1 MDVTLTAPATVP
13 HPAPARPPQIG
24 LRGVSVRY
32 GAQTA
37 LHPLDLDVGQGEI
50 VVLLGPSGSGK
61 TTLLRAIAG
70 FARPST
76 GTITL
81 AGRDVTDLPPHRR
94 DLGMVVQSYALFPHL
109 RVAANVGF
117 GLRAR
122 RRPARE
128 IAAAVER
135 CLALVGMTP
144 YAARYPRELSGGQ
157 QQRVAIARA
166 LAIEPAVLLLDE
178 PLSALDA
185 PLRADMLEEIRRLH
199 AQMPDLS
206 IVYVTHDQTEAISL
220 AHRILLM
227 REGRIAAAGS
237 PRALHDT
244 PPNRYT
250 AAFFGDANLV
260 AVSDCEP
267 CGNGAMVMRL
277 NGRMMTARAPE
288 GPLVDPV
295 LCIRPH
301 ELRLAEPHHM
311 NALPVVVTS
320 VQWLGAVQRLVV
332 HAGDVALR
340 LDLQGHAAAPAIGA
354 ALHVAFDPA
363 RAIVL
368 GA

>member
-1 MDVTLTAPATVP
+1 MEITLTASGSGPR
-13 HPAPARPPQIG
+13 PAPERPPEIR

-32 GAQTA
+32 GAQIA
-37 LHPLDLDVGQGEI
+37 LHPLDLDVGHGEI

-61 TTLLRAIAG
+61 TTLLRTIAG
-70 FARPST
+70 FAHPST

-81 AGRDVTDLPPHRR
+81 AGRNVTDLPPHRR

-128 IAAAVER
+128 IAAAVEQ
-135 CLALVGMTP
+135 CLALVGMTS

-185 PLRADMLEEIRRLH
+185 PLRADMLAEIRRLH
-199 AQMPDLS
+199 AQMHGLT

-227 REGRIAAAGS
+227 RDGRIAAAGS
-237 PRALHDT
+237 PRTLHDT

-260 AVSDCEP
+260 AVSGCEP
-267 CGNGAMVMRL
+267 RGDGAMAVWV
-277 NGRMMTARAPE
+277 NGCRVIARASG

-295 LCIRPH
+295 MCVRPH
-301 ELRLAEPHHM
+301 ELRLAAPHEV
-311 NALPVVVTS
+311 NALRVVVTS
-320 VQWLGAVQRLVV
+320 VQWLGAVQRLGVR
-332 HAGDVALR
+332 AGDVALR
-340 LDLQGHAAAPAIGA
+340 LDLPGGAAAPAIGDA
-354 ALHVAFDPA
+354 VYVGFDPA
-363 RAIVL
+363 HAIVL

>member
-1 MDVTLTAPATVP
+1 MDITLINPTIAPHA
-13 HPAPARPPQIG
+13 ALERPPQIG

-32 GAQTA
+32 GTQTA
-37 LHPLDLDVGQGEI
+37 LHPLNLDVTCGEI
-50 VVLLGPSGSGK
+50 LVLLGPSGSGK

-70 FARPST
+70 FVRPST

-81 AGRDVTDLPPHRR
+81 AGSDVTDLPPHRR

-122 RRPARE
+122 RRPGRE
-128 IAAAVER
+128 ISAAVER
-135 CLALVGMTP
+135 CLALVGMTS

-199 AQMPDLS
+199 AQVQGLS

-227 REGRIAAAGS
+227 REGRIVAAGS
-237 PRALHDT
+237 PRTLHDT

-250 AAFFGDANLV
+250 AAFFGDANLI
-260 AVSDCEP
+260 AVSACEP
-267 CGNGAMVMRL
+267 RGDGAMAVWV
-277 NGRMMTARAPE
+277 NGCMVIARASS

-295 LCIRPH
+295 LCVRPH
-301 ELRLAEPHHM
+301 ELRLAAPHDV
-311 NALPVVVTS
+311 NALRALVAA

-332 HAGDVALR
+332 RAGDVALR
-340 LDLQGHAAAPAIGA
+340 LDLPGGAAVPAIGDA
-354 ALHVAFDPA
+354 VHVAFDPA